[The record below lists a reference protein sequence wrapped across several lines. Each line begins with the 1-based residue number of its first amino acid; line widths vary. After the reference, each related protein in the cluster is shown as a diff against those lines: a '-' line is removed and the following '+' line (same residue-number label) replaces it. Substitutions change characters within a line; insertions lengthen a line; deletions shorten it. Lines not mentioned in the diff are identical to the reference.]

1 MNPIKKGFS
10 WLYHYLFSNTLH
22 GTHSPFVYAFLENTV
37 YQPNSNKKDKYNE
50 LIARISNSRD
60 AGKVLIFNFDDSVE
74 IAYANYQSEKVK
86 ADQNSIFIFNKI
98 RCSENALSTWE
109 AISKDSRNNI
119 SIDFFEIGV
128 LFFDQKKPKE
138 HFSIYY

>member
-1 MNPIKKGFS
+1 MNPIKKGIS

-37 YQPNSNKKDKYNE
+37 YQPNSNNSDKFSE
-50 LIARISNSRD
+50 LIERISKTRD
-60 AGKVLIFNFDDSVE
+60 ADKVLIFDFVNALDVYDLYE
-74 IAYANYQSEKVK
+74 REKSK
-86 ADQNSIFIFNKI
+86 ADQDSIFIFKNI
-98 RCSENALSTWE
+98 RNSDQSFITWGK
-109 AISKDSRNNI
+109 ISKDIRNNI

-138 HFSIYY
+138 HFRIYY

>member
-1 MNPIKKGFS
+1 MNPIKKGIS

-37 YQPNSNKKDKYNE
+37 YQPNSKKTDKFSE
-50 LIARISNSRD
+50 LIERISKSRL
-60 AGKVLIFNFDDSVE
+60 AGKVLVFDFIEHLDVYDLYE
-74 IAYANYQSEKVK
+74 LEKRNT
-86 ADQNSIFIFNKI
+86 DQNSIFIFKNIRYSDQSLGTWRKI
-98 RCSENALSTWE
+98 TQ
-109 AISKDSRNNI
+109 DVRNNI

-138 HFSIYY
+138 HFRIYY

>member
-1 MNPIKKGFS
+1 MNPIKKGIS

-37 YQPNSNKKDKYNE
+37 YQPNSKKTDKFSE
-50 LIARISNSRD
+50 LIERISKSRL
-60 AGKVLIFNFDDSVE
+60 AGKVLVFDFIEHLDVYDLYE
-74 IAYANYQSEKVK
+74 LEKRNT
-86 ADQNSIFIFNKI
+86 DQNSIFIFKNIRYSDQALGTWRKI
-98 RCSENALSTWE
+98 TQDA
-109 AISKDSRNNI
+109 RNNI

-138 HFSIYY
+138 HFRIYY